1 MGSAYHWEA
10 RRRQMAL
17 DRRRWLMARQ
27 QQQQEQELKKL
38 QEEERQSEKKPQ
50 PSRESPQESQPPP
63 APSQSPPAQ
72 PQPQPQPPQVP
83 ERPPPPPPPPPPQP
97 KPQNAQDPLTQRTSR
112 YILQDCQRPG
122 PHKDRFQG
130 GVMNPQGP
138 GFRKSSPDTHSKYPR
153 LTSQLEREDAEF
165 IDSNVSPL
173 HLANSTQRELQ
184 PGPRR
189 LPGSYQRHLDATPV
203 TQAWKRADSTNSFLP
218 LIPPA
223 GSSPGSGPTSPSPV
237 LPTANSAFP
246 ATQAHL
252 SACLSDGNR
261 NRL

>member
-17 DRRRWLMARQ
+17 DRRRWLMARQQ

-63 APSQSPPAQ
+63 APAQSPPAQPQ

-83 ERPPPPPPPPPPQP
+83 ERPPPPPPPQP

-138 GFRKSSPDTHSKYPR
+138 GFRKSSPDTHTKYPR
-153 LTSQLEREDAEF
+153 LTS
-165 IDSNVSPL
+165 
-173 HLANSTQRELQ
+173 
-184 PGPRR
+184 
-189 LPGSYQRHLDATPV
+189 
-203 TQAWKRADSTNSFLP
+203 TNY
-218 LIPPA
+218 I
-223 GSSPGSGPTSPSPV
+223 
-237 LPTANSAFP
+237 
-246 ATQAHL
+246 QQW
-252 SACLSDGNR
+252 
-261 NRL
+261 

>member
-138 GFRKSSPDTHSKYPR
+138 VNELHPAVVIQRQTPHPRPKTPLAISKHQMSSPT
-153 LTSQLEREDAEF
+153 
-165 IDSNVSPL
+165 
-173 HLANSTQRELQ
+173 
-184 PGPRR
+184 
-189 LPGSYQRHLDATPV
+189 
-203 TQAWKRADSTNSFLP
+203 FLP
-218 LIPPA
+218 PSNI
-223 GSSPGSGPTSPSPV
+223 STSKANPS
-237 LPTANSAFP
+237 
-246 ATQAHL
+246 
-252 SACLSDGNR
+252 
-261 NRL
+261 